1 MMYRLVEYTGFAD
14 KTIIE
19 HRIEMRA
26 SGDLPLPW
34 ITYKFEFNSR
44 EEAVREFYAI
54 AINHEIHTENC
65 LVLTNRYDPASKNLL
80 SARMILFTPDAPYT
94 DEMMRDY
101 NKRTAQ
107 ESAPNAMTEF
117 WINKGQVQFEIKDSR
132 TGITLGFAKSGNI
145 EGNMATLKVQ
155 WVSEEEFN
163 RQLEEYNR
171 NNSIQIIKEQSN
183 GLTSI

>member
-94 DEMMRDY
+94 EKMMNDY
-101 NKRTAQ
+101 DKRTAN
-107 ESAPNAMTEF
+107 ESMPNSMNTF
-117 WINKGQVQFEIKDSR
+117 LSNQGKVHFGIKDKQ
-132 TGITLGFAKSGNI
+132 TGIILGFAQSGNI
-145 EGNMATLKVQ
+145 EGNIATLKVQ
-155 WVSEEEFN
+155 WVSEDEFN

-171 NNSIQIIKEQSN
+171 TNSIQIIKEQSN